1 MDTTLAPSS
10 RSEGFKAADLFVKCL
25 EAEGVER
32 IFGVPGEENLDLLEA
47 IRASSI
53 ELVLTRHEQA
63 AAFMAATFGRLTGKA
78 GVVLATLGPG
88 ATNLITGVAYAQLG
102 GMPLVAITGQKPIKK
117 SKQGRF
123 QIIDVVGTMRPITKM
138 AEQIPSAD
146 KIPSLVREA
155 FKRAE
160 EERPG
165 ATHLELPEDI
175 AREFTEA
182 MPLRKIHSRRA
193 APDPDALMTAAE
205 RIATARR
212 PLLLIAAG
220 ANRKRVSKSLTA
232 FVEKTGIPFVSTQMG
247 KGVVD
252 ENRAGYLGTAALTDG
267 DYLHCAIEWADLI
280 IAVGHDVTEKP
291 PAIMGHGGSAA
302 VIHINFTPA
311 QIDDVYFPELEVVG
325 DIARGFDALT
335 RLLVP
340 SPDWDFSYFLQVG
353 EEHARHVLDRAQAEN
368 YPLLPQRIVADLR
381 RAMPEDGILAL
392 DNGMYKLWIA
402 RNYPARRHNTVLLDN
417 ALASMGTGLPSA
429 IAAKMVHPG
438 RKVVSVC
445 GDGGFMMNS
454 QEMETAVRLGMDLV
468 VVILRDD
475 AYGMIR
481 WKQESMG
488 LPDYGLTFTNPD
500 FVLYA
505 QSYGARGHRVGN
517 ADELLPLLLGCLN
530 AGGVHLIDVPVD
542 YTENV
547 RVLTEELQA
556 KTCLLPRGDTGGS
569 A

>member
-1 MDTTLAPSS
+1 MPQQAQKSTI
-10 RSEGFKAADLFVKCL
+10 KASDLFIKCL

-32 IFGVPGEENLDLLEA
+32 IFGVPGEENLDFVESL
-47 IRASSI
+47 RTSSI
-53 ELVLTRHEQA
+53 ELVITRHEQA

-123 QIIDVVGTMRPITKM
+123 QILDVVGTMRPITKM
-138 AEQIPSAD
+138 AEQIPSAE

-175 AREFTEA
+175 ARDLTTA
-182 MPLRKIHSRRA
+182 TPLRKISTQRA
-193 APDPDALMTAAE
+193 APDPKAIKAAIE
-205 RIATARR
+205 RIGQAKR
-212 PLLLIAAG
+212 PLLLIASG
-220 ANRKRVSKSLTA
+220 ANRKRISQSLTT
-232 FVEKTGIPFVSTQMG
+232 FVEKTRMPFVSTQMG

-252 ENRAGYLGTAALTDG
+252 ESRPGYLGTAALTEG
-267 DYLHCAIEWADLI
+267 DYLHCAIDRADLI
-280 IAVGHDVTEKP
+280 LCVGHDVTEKP
-291 PAIMGHGGSAA
+291 PAILGHQGAAA
-302 VIHINFTPA
+302 VIHFNFTPA

-325 DIARGFDALT
+325 DIARGFDVLT
-335 RLLVP
+335 HLIHP
-340 SPDWDFSYFLQVG
+340 SPKWDFSYFHQVG
-353 EEHARHVLDRAQAEN
+353 ADHAKHVLKRSKAEDF
-368 YPLLPQRIVADLR
+368 PILPQRLVQDLR
-381 RAMPEDGILAL
+381 TVMPDDGILAL

-402 RNYPARRHNTVLLDN
+402 RNYPAHQQNTVLLDN

-429 IAAKMVHPG
+429 MAAKMVHPD
-438 RKVVSVC
+438 RKVVAVC

-454 QEMETAVRLGMDLV
+454 QEMETAIRLKLDLV
-468 VVILRDD
+468 VIILRDD

-488 LPDYGLTFTNPD
+488 LTDFGLTFSNPD

-505 QSYGARGHRVGN
+505 QSYGAKGHRLSS
-517 ADELLPLLLGCLN
+517 AKELIPLMQKCFTN
-530 AGGVHLIDVPVD
+530 GGVHLIDIQVD
-542 YTENV
+542 YSENV
-547 RVLTEELQA
+547 RVLTKELME
-556 KTCLLPRGDTGGS
+556 KTCLVPYS
-569 A
+569 S

>member
-1 MDTTLAPSS
+1 MSAHAHNQSI
-10 RSEGFKAADLFVKCL
+10 KASDLFVQCL

-32 IFGVPGEENLDLLEA
+32 IFGVPGEENLDLLESL
-47 IRASSI
+47 RTSSI
-53 ELVLTRHEQA
+53 ELILTRHEQA

-78 GVVLATLGPG
+78 GVVLSTLGPG
-88 ATNLITGVAYAQLG
+88 ATNLITGIAYAQLG

-123 QIIDVVGTMRPITKM
+123 QILDVVGTMRPITKM
-138 AEQIPSAD
+138 AEQIPSAE
-146 KIPSLVREA
+146 KIPSLIREA

-175 AREFTEA
+175 AREFTDA
-182 MPLRKIHSRRA
+182 TPLRKIAFYRA
-193 APDPDALMTAAE
+193 APDPKAISLAVE
-205 RIATARR
+205 RIRQAKR

-220 ANRKRVSKSLTA
+220 ANRKRIATSLTS
-232 FVEKTGIPFVSTQMG
+232 FVIKTNMPFVSTQMG

-252 ENRAGYLGTAALTDG
+252 ESRPGYLGTAALTDG
-267 DYLHCAIEWADLI
+267 DYLHCAIDRADLI
-280 IAVGHDVTEKP
+280 LCVGHDVTEKP
-291 PAIMGHGGSAA
+291 PAIMGHGGTAG
-302 VIHINFTPA
+302 VIHFNFTSA

-325 DIARGFDALT
+325 DIARGMDVLT
-335 RLLVP
+335 RLLEP
-340 SPDWDFSYFLQVG
+340 SPDWDFSYFHRVG
-353 EEHARHVLDRAQAEN
+353 ADHAQHVLNRSEDDAF
-368 YPLLPQRIVADLR
+368 PILPQRLVRDLR
-381 RAMPEDGILAL
+381 AIMPADGILAL

-402 RNYPARRHNTVLLDN
+402 RNYPAHLPNTVLLDN

-429 IAAKMVHPG
+429 IAAKMIYPE
-438 RKVVSVC
+438 RKVVAVC

-454 QEMETAVRLGMDLV
+454 QEMETAVRLKLDLV
-468 VVILRDD
+468 ILILRDD

-488 LPDYGLTFTNPD
+488 LMDFGLTFGNPD

-505 QSYGARGHRVGN
+505 QSYGAKGHRLKQAG
-517 ADELLPLLLGCLN
+517 ELRPLIQACFVS
-530 AGGVHLIDVPVD
+530 GGVHLIDVQVD

-547 RVLTEELQA
+547 RVLTEELMA
-556 KTCLLPRGDTGGS
+556 KTCLVPVEHKTI
-569 A
+569 